1 MKYIFFSS
9 VLIIHLGLTSCDSI
23 GAKTP
28 EKVSMEYAQALYN
41 ADFKAAQELA
51 TENTSEFLDMFKMLG
66 SEANA
71 QGTMGINS
79 PKSASCEDSGE
90 GKKLCKVC
98 CDSQGKEVSYDLV
111 NIEGRW
117 LVDQTLSN
125 VHEELG
131 KIPMD
136 SFPDFD
142 TLQLGK

>member
-1 MKYIFFSS
+1 MKLITLFFAVS
-9 VLIIHLGLTSCDSI
+9 IIGLVSCDRI
-23 GAKTP
+23 GVKTP
-28 EKVSMEYAQALYN
+28 ETVSMAYAQALYN

-66 SEANA
+66 SEANTR
-71 QGTMGINS
+71 GTMGINN
-79 PKSASCEDSGE
+79 PKSATCEDSGE

-98 CDSQGKEVSYDLV
+98 CDSQGQEVSYDLV
-111 NIEGRW
+111 NVEGRW

-131 KIPMD
+131 KIPAD

-142 TLQLGK
+142 SLDLAK

>member
-1 MKYIFFSS
+1 MKLITLLSAI
-9 VLIIHLGLTSCDSI
+9 LIIALVSCDQI
-23 GAKTP
+23 GVKTP
-28 EKVSMEYAQALYN
+28 EKVSMTYAQALYN
-41 ADFKAAQELA
+41 ADFKAAQQLA

-66 SEANA
+66 SEANTR
-71 QGTMGINS
+71 GTMGINN
-79 PKSASCEDSGE
+79 PKSATCEDSGE
-90 GKKLCKVC
+90 GRKLCKVC
-98 CDSQGKEVSYDLV
+98 CDSQGKEVAYDLI

-142 TLQLGK
+142 TLQLDK